1 MASFNRAHILARRI
15 CNQTYITTN
24 TSAASQNP
32 CVNRKEHSRRR
43 RNMIGGPAHPPTMTS
58 ANVRPVQKR
67 DCPGRRWHSISATA
81 ASQAAAVHSP
91 VQRDQVEAR
100 LAAARE
106 TVETISANMDQN
118 VLGHD
123 QVKRGVLLAL
133 LAREHVYIEGT
144 WHTISLIFFFS
155 FRTPAVLRSNRMPRV
170 CIARQ
175 DRQSTLPSPGCQI

>member
-1 MASFNRAHILARRI
+1 
-15 CNQTYITTN
+15 
-24 TSAASQNP
+24 
-32 CVNRKEHSRRR
+32 
-43 RNMIGGPAHPPTMTS
+43 MIGGPAHPPTMTS

-144 WHTISLIFFFS
+144 WHTISLIFFFPS
-155 FRTPAVLRSNRMPRV
+155 GPRLFCDRTGCRVSVLLDKTANPRSLHLGAKFEFLV
-170 CIARQ
+170 Q
-175 DRQSTLPSPGCQI
+175 L